1 MLKKKKKNGFSLSVS
16 DVLMQ
21 CAAGSWGGEGGN
33 DTKMELGCEVVVVGG
48 GGDDRGGGGD

>member
-1 MLKKKKKNGFSLSVS
+1 
-16 DVLMQ
+16 MQ

-48 GGDDRGGGGD
+48 GGDDGGGGGD